1 MTGTTRRPDS
11 DRGQTALDLAV
22 GIGVFLLVVTF
33 AAGFLP
39 EMYAPFDDEPQRP
52 QVADRSADRLVAT
65 LAESPDN
72 PSVLNESCTVTV
84 LRGTNAGCGYDP
96 GDDLTEQLGV
106 GSRYRVNLSLQRNVT
121 ADPGLEPL
129 CTDGSEVKDCSTGS
143 DRLALGPAV
152 PTDRSSVDT
161 TQRLVYVGGRDATVV
176 VHVW

>member
-1 MTGTTRRPDS
+1 MDATKRGPRG

-33 AAGFLP
+33 AAGFMP

-65 LAESPDN
+65 LAESPAN

-96 GDDLTEQLGV
+96 SEDLTEHLGV
-106 GSRYRVNLSLQRNVT
+106 GSRYRLNVSLRRNVT
-121 ADPGLEPL
+121 ADPGLELL
-129 CTDGSEVKDCSTGS
+129 CTDGSDVTDCTAGS
-143 DRLALGPAV
+143 DRLALGPAP

-161 TQRLVYVGGRDATVV
+161 TRRVVYVDGRDATVV
-176 VHVW
+176 VSVW